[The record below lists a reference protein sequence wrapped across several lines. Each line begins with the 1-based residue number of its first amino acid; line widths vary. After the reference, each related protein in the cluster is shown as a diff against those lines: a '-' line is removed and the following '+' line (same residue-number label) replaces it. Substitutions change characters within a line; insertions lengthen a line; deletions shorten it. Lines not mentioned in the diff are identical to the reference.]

1 MRKSFDVEG
10 DEVYSFMTHAYVPQN
25 CVPHILNTDEIGQ
38 RPYEN
43 FVAEIINR
51 EVIHWAPIKRQNN
64 GMFPSGNK
72 QQSVR
77 ILDQSVDFKKPKDLY
92 GRLMILAKSKETQT
106 RNMQKWT
113 LSLTQ
118 RLLFALNGSILSCE
132 DKSKLI
138 HCLDKPHNEINK
150 SKQLDLSKNHIKGS
164 DVPHTSIDKMRKI
177 RPPY

>member
-1 MRKSFDVEG
+1 
-10 DEVYSFMTHAYVPQN
+10 MTHAYYVPKN

-77 ILDQSVDFKKPKDLY
+77 ILDQSVDLKKTK
-92 GRLMILAKSKETQT
+92 R
-106 RNMQKWT
+106 
-113 LSLTQ
+113 SLW
-118 RLLFALNGSILSCE
+118 
-132 DKSKLI
+132 
-138 HCLDKPHNEINK
+138 
-150 SKQLDLSKNHIKGS
+150 
-164 DVPHTSIDKMRKI
+164 SIDDTSEIKRDTDQKYAKVNFKFNSEAIICPQWIHPFM
-177 RPPY
+177 

>member
-1 MRKSFDVEG
+1 MLKGFFIWPSRFDFISKEVGQVFFETVVILRKSFDVEG

-77 ILDQSVDFKKPKDLY
+77 ILD
-92 GRLMILAKSKETQT
+92 
-106 RNMQKWT
+106 
-113 LSLTQ
+113 
-118 RLLFALNGSILSCE
+118 
-132 DKSKLI
+132 
-138 HCLDKPHNEINK
+138 
-150 SKQLDLSKNHIKGS
+150 
-164 DVPHTSIDKMRKI
+164 
-177 RPPY
+177 